1 VVTINTTKKEQPQT
15 IIDTHT
21 IDLSAI
27 CMAAGVTLDKRHK
40 NNCHGF
46 RGAVF

>member
-1 VVTINTTKKEQPQT
+1 MLLVCNICKLCGNHQHDKKKEQPQT

-27 CMAAGVTLDKRHK
+27 CMAAVSL
-40 NNCHGF
+40 
-46 RGAVF
+46 